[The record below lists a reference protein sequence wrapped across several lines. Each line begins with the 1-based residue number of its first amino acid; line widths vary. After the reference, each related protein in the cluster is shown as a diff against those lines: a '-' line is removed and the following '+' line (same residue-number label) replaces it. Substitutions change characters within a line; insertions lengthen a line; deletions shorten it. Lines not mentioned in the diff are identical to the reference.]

1 MSWGQRRDVSATHR
15 SSRLRGTRRSDS
27 RSTAL
32 DIERTQKTSPST
44 NLIAVPDDGRPLSDG
59 LLVEASIV
67 ARLLRIR
74 LLAIDARLIV
84 TPAHVQR
91 RTPTPVTLCTRGPR
105 IGAGLAAAERMLDEP
120 AAGVRR
126 VSKGPQ
132 EIGRAPILPSR
143 THAVRAP
150 LPRGAQAR

>member
-1 MSWGQRRDVSATHR
+1 MHR
-15 SSRLRGTRRSDS
+15 SSRRQGRCRSDS
-27 RSTAL
+27 RSTAHA
-32 DIERTQKTSPST
+32 IERTPETSRST

-91 RTPTPVTLCTRGPR
+91 RTRTPVALGRR
-105 IGAGLAAAERMLDEP
+105 IGTGLAAAERMLDEG
-120 AAGVRR
+120 AAGGGGA
-126 VSKGPQ
+126 STGPR
-132 EIGRAPILPSR
+132 EISLVPN
-143 THAVRAP
+143 
-150 LPRGAQAR
+150 